1 MSRSFLLHIF
11 ISPWMGHKLTMHRT
25 VVNAGFFLILN
36 MLGDIPCDILLMYR
50 KINKQINK
58 QRVSDAWLTHPISTY
73 SNLIWTF
80 SWKWKYCP
88 ISFNWSDSCHW
99 TFELCKKKQLLISNL
114 KCQGQ
119 IVNFSYQV
127 QGQIIIK
134 NKPQS
139 NIDRCL
145 NKVSYKCLLLCYF

>member
-1 MSRSFLLHIF
+1 MNIF
-11 ISPWMGHKLTMHRT
+11 MKMKILSYILASIG
-25 VVNAGFFLILN
+25 LILAI
-36 MLGDIPCDILLMYR
+36 GLL
-50 KINKQINK
+50 NF
-58 QRVSDAWLTHPISTY
+58 A
-73 SNLIWTF
+73 
-80 SWKWKYCP
+80 
-88 ISFNWSDSCHW
+88 
-99 TFELCKKKQLLISNL
+99 KKNQLLISNL